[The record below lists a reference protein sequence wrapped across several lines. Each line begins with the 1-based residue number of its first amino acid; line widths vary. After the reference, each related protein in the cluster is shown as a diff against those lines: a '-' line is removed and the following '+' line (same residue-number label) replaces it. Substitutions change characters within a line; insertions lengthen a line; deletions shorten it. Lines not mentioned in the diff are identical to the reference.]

1 MKIQLPYG
9 HGSVFA
15 DVPGGNLAGVLE
27 PNELPAVEDYDL
39 AVVEALDHP
48 IGNGS
53 GVKLSDIAHPGDSVA
68 IIVNDITRITPTEKL
83 LPSLVAHLGKIGI
96 PDSDIKIVF
105 ATGSHR
111 KHTKDEQKILIG
123 NGIYD
128 RISCIDHDPDCC
140 RRVGVTS
147 GGTPIEVFTP
157 VLDANV
163 VICTGS
169 IEFHYYAGYSGGL
182 KSLLPGVSSLAS
194 IRKNHALMIHPDAVS
209 GRIDSPVRQ
218 DIEEGTRGISKFI
231 LNAVLNSKKEIIA
244 VVSGDP
250 VEAHRAGALYVDQ
263 MYRIP
268 AELADIVIASPG
280 GMPKDINLYQS
291 QKALENAKNIVK
303 DGGTIILVAECPE
316 GLGNAVYER
325 WLSIPRG
332 ELLPRLEGGF
342 ELGGHK
348 AVLTSLL
355 AERADLHLV
364 STIPDDLAKKA
375 YFTPEDTVQSALD
388 AAISKHGANAQVLV
402 MPHGGLTCPTTSPS
416 PTTSSPLNSP
426 GLGGRSLTAERP

>member
-9 HGSVFA
+9 HGSVSV
-15 DVPGGNLAGVLE
+15 DVPDRNLAGVLE
-27 PNELPAVEDYDL
+27 PNELPAVGDCDS
-39 AVVEALDHP
+39 AVDEALNHP
-48 IGNGS
+48 IGIGIGS
-53 GVKLSDIAHPGDSVA
+53 GVKLSDITHPGDSVA

-83 LPSLVAHLGKIGI
+83 LPPLVAHLGEIGI

-111 KHTKDEQKILIG
+111 KHTEDEQRRLIG
-123 NGIYD
+123 SKIYD
-128 RISCIDHDPDCC
+128 RISCIDHDPDRC

-147 GGTPIEVFTP
+147 RGTPIEIFAP
-157 VLDANV
+157 VLDADT

-209 GRIDSPVRQ
+209 GRIDSPVRH
-218 DIEEGTRGISKFI
+218 DLEEGTTGLSKFI
-231 LNAVLNSKKEIIA
+231 LNAVLNSKKEIVA

-250 VEAHRAGALYVDQ
+250 IRAHRAGVFYADQ
-263 MYRIP
+263 MYRIR
-268 AELADIVIASPG
+268 AEPADIVITSPG

-291 QKALENAKNIVK
+291 QKSLENAKNIVK

-316 GLGNAVYER
+316 GLGNVVYER
-325 WLSIPRG
+325 WLNIPRG
-332 ELLPRLEGGF
+332 ELLPRLKIDF

-375 YFTPEDTVQSALD
+375 YFTPAEDVQSALD
-388 AAISKHGANAQVLV
+388 AAISRHGENARVLV
-402 MPHGGLTCPTTSPS
+402 MPHGGLTCPTA
-416 PTTSSPLNSP
+416 
-426 GLGGRSLTAERP
+426 SLSQ

>member
-9 HGSVFA
+9 NGCVFA
-15 DVPGGNLAGVLE
+15 NVPDGNLAGVLE
-27 PNELPAVEDYDL
+27 PNELPAVEDFGL
-39 AVVEALDHP
+39 AVGEALDHP
-48 IGNGS
+48 IGGEDR
-53 GVKLSDIAHPGDSVA
+53 VKLSDITRPGDSVV

-83 LPSLVAHLGKIGI
+83 LPPLVTHLNKIGI
-96 PDSDIKIVF
+96 LDSDIKIVF

-111 KHTKDEQKILIG
+111 KHTDDEQRMLIG
-123 NGIYD
+123 GEIYD
-128 RISCIDHDPDCC
+128 RIFCIDHDPDCC

-147 GGTPIEVFTP
+147 RGTPIEIFTP
-157 VLDANV
+157 VLDGDV

-194 IRKNHALMIHPDAVS
+194 IRKNHALMIHPDSVS
-209 GRIDSPVRQ
+209 GRTYSPVRQ

-231 LNAVLNSKKEIIA
+231 LNAVLNGRKEIVA

-250 VEAHRAGALYVDQ
+250 VEAHRAGAIYVDQ
-263 MYRIP
+263 MYRIQ
-268 AELADIVIASPG
+268 AELADIVVASPG

-303 DGGTIILVAECPE
+303 DGGTIILVAECLE
-316 GLGNAVYER
+316 GLGNAVYEQ
-325 WLSIPRG
+325 WLNIPRE
-332 ELLPRLEGGF
+332 ELLPRLKSGF

-355 AERADLHLV
+355 AKRANLHLV

-388 AAISKHGANAQVLV
+388 AAILRHGANARVLV
-402 MPHGGLTCPTTSPS
+402 MPHGGLTCPTTSP
-416 PTTSSPLNSP
+416 PQ
-426 GLGGRSLTAERP
+426 

>member
-9 HGSVFA
+9 HGSVSV
-15 DVPGGNLAGVLE
+15 DVPDRNLAGVLE
-27 PNELPAVEDYDL
+27 PNELPAVGDCDSTVE
-39 AVVEALDHP
+39 EALDHP
-48 IGNGS
+48 IGIG
-53 GVKLSDIAHPGDSVA
+53 GVRLADTTHPGDSVA

-83 LPSLVAHLGKIGI
+83 LPPLVAHLGKIGI

-111 KHTKDEQKILIG
+111 KHTDDEQRRLIG
-123 NGIYD
+123 SEIYD

-147 GGTPIEVFTP
+147 RGTPIEIFAP
-157 VLDANV
+157 VLDADT

-194 IRKNHALMIHPDAVS
+194 IRKNHALMVHPDAVS

-218 DIEEGTRGISKFI
+218 DIEEGTTGLSKFI
-231 LNAVLNSKKEIIA
+231 LNAVLNSKKEIVA

-250 VEAHRAGALYVDQ
+250 VEAHRAGVFYADQ
-263 MYRIP
+263 MYRIR
-268 AELADIVIASPG
+268 AEPVDIVITSPG

-291 QKALENAKNIVK
+291 QKSLENAKNIVK

-325 WLSIPRG
+325 WLNIPRG
-332 ELLPRLEGGF
+332 ELLPRLKSGF

-355 AERADLHLV
+355 AERVDLHLV
-364 STIPDDLAKKA
+364 SAIPDDLAKKA
-375 YFTPEDTVQSALD
+375 YFTPEEGVQSALD
-388 AAISKHGANAQVLV
+388 AAISRYGENTRVLV
-402 MPHGGLTCPTTSPS
+402 MPHGGLTCPTTS
-416 PTTSSPLNSP
+416 SSQ
-426 GLGGRSLTAERP
+426 